1 MCGLF
6 GFLNYSGA
14 GIKDLKK
21 LTNALAEQSA
31 VRGTDATG
39 VAFNGNGGMCVLK
52 DSKSALQ
59 VNFKHSDYVRALIG
73 HTRHSTQGSEK
84 KNYNNHPFPGKC
96 RNGKFALAHNG
107 VLYNDKDLKKELLLP
122 KTKIETDSYVAV
134 QLLEKKKELSF
145 DGLRY
150 MAEKVKGS
158 FSFSIV
164 DERNNIYLVKGDSP
178 LSIIRFPNLKL
189 IVYASTD
196 KILYRAITET
206 DLILEL
212 KKGAFEEVK
221 ISCGDILKLC
231 ADGRIETDRFT
242 YSEYFGRDWWGY
254 GSISDG
260 SAFMMDDTMS
270 GGYIDDLKSIASYH
284 GYSSAEIDE
293 LLAQGFSPFEIE
305 EFLYEF

>member
-31 VRGTDATG
+31 VRGTDASG

-145 DGLRY
+145 DSIKY
-150 MAEKVKGS
+150 MAERVKGS

-212 KKGAFEEVK
+212 KKGAFEEIN
-221 ISCGDILKLC
+221 ISDGEILKLC
-231 ADGRIETDRFT
+231 PDGRMETDRFD
-242 YSEYFGRDWWGY
+242 YREYFGRGWWDY
-254 GSISDG
+254 GCPAGRD
-260 SAFMMDDTMS
+260 AFMMEDGAT